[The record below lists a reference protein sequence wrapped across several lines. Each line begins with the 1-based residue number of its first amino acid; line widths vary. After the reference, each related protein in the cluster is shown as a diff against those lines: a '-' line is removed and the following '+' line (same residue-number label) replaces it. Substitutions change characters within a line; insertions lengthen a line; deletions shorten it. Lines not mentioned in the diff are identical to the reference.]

1 MTSTQDRSG
10 PALDGVPRPGPGAD
24 PGGPPSTRAPDSPV
38 DPGAEVALHEL
49 APPPSARSEP
59 ETTSVRTV
67 VGPTDRVV
75 VVGAGLGG
83 LSAALRLAAAGREVT
98 VLERAAAPGGRAG
111 RLELGGYGFDTGP
124 TVLTMPELIA
134 DALDA
139 VGERLEDW
147 LELEPVDPVYRAY
160 YPDGSTLDVHAGV
173 EAMAAEVERVCGPAE
188 AAGYR
193 RFADWV
199 SALYRAEMRSFID
212 RNLDSPLGLLGPD
225 LLRLLRL
232 RGFGR
237 LAPAVARHLKDP
249 RTQRVFSFQA
259 MYAGLSPY
267 AALAIYAVIAYMD
280 SVAGVWFPRGGVHA
294 VPRAL
299 AGAAEK
305 HGVQFRYGTEVARVE
320 VAGGRARAVHTTGGE
335 RLAADVVVL
344 NPDLPVAYRDL
355 LPPGAAPRRVERL
368 RYSPSCVVLH
378 VGSTAAYAKIAHHN
392 IHFGRAWR
400 GTFDEIIRDGRLM
413 SDPSLLVTNPT
424 RADPTLAP
432 HGRQAYYV
440 LAPTPNLTAGI
451 DWAGTGPRYRDELVA
466 VLEARGYAG
475 FGAGIEVERLVTPA
489 DWAASGL
496 AAGAPFAAAHT
507 LAQTGPFRPPRWPA
521 GWTTW
526 SSPAR
531 HPSRGRRADG
541 DDLRAAGRRTHH
553 RPRPAAVAG
562 SGAADQVGD
571 ELAERPTSGRPPPG
585 WAEPPTR
592 KSPGTGERLA
602 ARRNADRAP
611 LDDVP

>member
-1 MTSTQDRSG
+1 
-10 PALDGVPRPGPGAD
+10 
-24 PGGPPSTRAPDSPV
+24 
-38 DPGAEVALHEL
+38 
-49 APPPSARSEP
+49 
-59 ETTSVRTV
+59 VRTV

-98 VLERAAAPGGRAG
+98 VLERATVPGGRAG

-134 DALDA
+134 DALGA

-147 LELEPVDPVYRAY
+147 LELQPLDPVYRAY
-160 YPDGSTLDVHAGV
+160 YPDGSTLDVHADV

-193 RFADWV
+193 RFADYV
-199 SALYRAEMRSFID
+199 GALYRVEMRSFID

-267 AALAIYAVIAYMD
+267 SALAIYAVIAYMD
-280 SVAGVWFPRGGVHA
+280 SVAGVWFPRGGMHA

-305 HGVQFRYGTEVARVE
+305 HGVRFRYGTEVARVE

-335 RLAADVVVL
+335 RVEADVVVL

-355 LPPGAAPRRVERL
+355 LPPGVAPRRIGRL

-378 VGSTAAYAKIAHHN
+378 AGSTATYTKIAHHN

-400 GTFDEIIRDGRLM
+400 RTFDEIIRDGRLM
-413 SDPSLLVTNPT
+413 SDPSVLVTNPT

-432 HGRQAYYV
+432 PGRQAYYV

-451 DWAGTGPRYRDELVA
+451 DWASIGPRYRDELVA

-507 LAQTGPFRPPRWPA
+507 LGQTGPFRPP
-521 GWTTW
+521 TL
-526 SSPAR
+526 AR
-531 HPSRGRRADG
+531 GLDN
-541 DDLRAAGRRTHH
+541 
-553 RPRPAAVAG
+553 VVFAG
-562 SGAADQVGD
+562 SGTQPGVGVPMV
-571 ELAERPTSGRPPPG
+571 LLSG
-585 WAEPPTR
+585 
-592 KSPGTGERLA
+592 RLA
-602 ARRNADRAP
+602 AERITGRERRR
-611 LDDVP
+611 